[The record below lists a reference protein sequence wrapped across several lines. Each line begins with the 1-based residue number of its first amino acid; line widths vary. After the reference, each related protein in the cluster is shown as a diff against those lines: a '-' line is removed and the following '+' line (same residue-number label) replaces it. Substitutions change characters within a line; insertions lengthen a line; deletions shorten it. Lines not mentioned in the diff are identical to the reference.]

1 MAHFAFLRIKA
12 AMIELKTFKYSL
24 LHDDEPC
31 SKDCR
36 PVIMT
41 ENSLSE
47 NSLKILVTS
56 TYVEQTTS
64 SGINTHFK
72 GFVLSVKPLSNIQT
86 ATRSCDVAVRIDL
99 SSRKQFY
106 AQ

>member
-1 MAHFAFLRIKA
+1 MAHFAFRRIKA
-12 AMIELKTFKYSL
+12 ATIELKTFKYSL
-24 LHDDEPC
+24 LHDNEPC

-41 ENSLSE
+41 ENSLNE

-56 TYVEQTTS
+56 TYVEQATIS
-64 SGINTHFK
+64 EINKHFK
-72 GFVLSVKPLSNIQT
+72 DFVLSVKPFSDFQT
-86 ATRSCDVAVRIDL
+86 DMRSCDVAARINF
-99 SSRKQFY
+99 SSRKRFY